1 MNAKLILVGLA
12 SVVVL
17 VPLGTASGQ
26 DWSAGSPYSSNGWGY
41 GWPATSYAGEA
52 IPYFSLFP
60 PVYYSYPV
68 PRTYGYSP
76 FAYPPGFVTP
86 SPQLARAAITQN
98 SYAMSGGA
106 EPVAQQRRPPLRIDN
121 PFVGPP
127 SPPGVSM
134 NQKPLSRQPKV
145 IYPAA
150 MARRGSESAR
160 GS

>member
-1 MNAKLILVGLA
+1 MNTRLILVGVAL
-12 SVVVL
+12 VVVL
-17 VPLGTASGQ
+17 AYSGTASGQ
-26 DWSAGSPYSSNGWGY
+26 DWPSGSQYSSGGW

-52 IPYFSLFP
+52 LPYFSLFP
-60 PVYYSYPV
+60 PVYYRYPV
-68 PRTYGYSP
+68 ARTYGYSP
-76 FAYPPGFVTP
+76 FAYPSGFVTP
-86 SPQLARAAITQN
+86 DSQLPRGANGQN
-98 SYAMSGGA
+98 SYAMSGGG
-106 EPVAQQRRPPLRIDN
+106 EPAAQQRRPPLRIDN

-127 SPPGVSM
+127 SPPGVTM